1 MVAMALAE
9 WSREQLYP
17 LFALVGMAS
26 EVEYSSLSNMLSVAI
41 APLSTANGVMSVLI
55 AGDLGLI
62 WLGTV
67 VMYFS
72 RSGVSPPF
80 VVAMALAE
88 WSREQLYPL
97 FALVG
102 MASEVEY
109 SSLTNMLSVAI
120 APLSTANGVM
130 SVLIAGDLGLI
141 WLGTVVM
148 YFSRSGVSP
157 PFVVAMA
164 LAEWSREQLYPL
176 FALVGMASEVEYSS
190 LSSMI

>member
-1 MVAMALAE
+1 
-9 WSREQLYP
+9 
-17 LFALVGMAS
+17 
-26 EVEYSSLSNMLSVAI
+26 
-41 APLSTANGVMSVLI
+41 MSVLM

-72 RSGVSPPF
+72 RSGVGPPF

-109 SSLTNMLSVAI
+109 FSLSSMLSVAI
-120 APLSTANGVM
+120 APFSTANGMM
-130 SVLIAGDLGLI
+130 SVLVASVLGLVS
-141 WLGTVVM
+141 GTVVT
-148 YFSRSGVSP
+148 YFSSSDVGGLV
-157 PFVVAMA
+157 
-164 LAEWSREQLYPL
+164 AEWLGLAR
-176 FALVGMASEVEYSS
+176 S
-190 LSSMI
+190 LEL